1 MNIKKGLSFVAFGFL
16 IILVN
21 LNLTLNGHTVN
32 ISPDFIGWLLLF
44 FAHDKLGAYTEDKG
58 YLKWT
63 ALILA
68 ILSGAFWVLELVGV
82 DADITAFETVI
93 NIAAAA
99 YMFILFSVLESVARD
114 CGSEHESMI
123 GMLKYINLALFVI
136 LTVMSMFAEKGIS
149 SNLYLG
155 AFAVIGAAAVV
166 AAVVTAV
173 TLFRLKGEI
182 DNVE

>member
-1 MNIKKGLSFVAFGFL
+1 MAFGFL

-32 ISPDFIGWLLLF
+32 VTPDFIGWLLLF
-44 FAHDKLGAYTEDKG
+44 FAHDRFGVYTEDKG
-58 YLKWT
+58 WLKWVS
-63 ALILA
+63 LIMA
-68 ILSGAFWVLELVGV
+68 ILTGAFWVLDLSG
-82 DADITAFETVI
+82 ADIDITVFKTI
-93 NIAAAA
+93 VQIAAAA
-99 YMFILFSVLESVARD
+99 YMFILFGVLEAVARD
-114 CGSEHESMI
+114 YGSEHESMI
-123 GMLKYINLALFVI
+123 GMLKIINLALFVI

-155 AFAVIGAAAVV
+155 AFAVIGAAALI

-182 DNVE
+182 DNAE

>member
-32 ISPDFIGWLLLF
+32 VTPDFIGWLLLF
-44 FAHDKLGAYTEDKG
+44 FAHDKFGVYTQDKG
-58 YLKWT
+58 YLKWVS
-63 ALILA
+63 LILA
-68 ILSGAFWVLELVGV
+68 ILTGAFWVLDLAGF
-82 DADITAFETVI
+82 DADITIFEAVA
-93 NIAAAA
+93 NIVAAA
-99 YMFILFSVLESVARD
+99 YMYILFSILESVARD
-114 CGSEHESMI
+114 YGSENESTI
-123 GMLKYINLALFVI
+123 RMLKIINLALFVI
-136 LTVMSMFAEKGIS
+136 LAVMGMFAEKGIS

-155 AFAVIGAAAVV
+155 AFAVIGAAALI